1 MKKLTSLFLAV
12 AFLVTMLSGFS
23 MTAFADDAPTEL
35 EPIDLGDGFLSLK
48 AMDGG
53 NYIVSKNCDVSQL
66 VVSGD
71 GTSLTIA
78 SGVTVTVTGYFDL
91 IAGATL
97 TIEHGAALTVWWDST
112 ITNQGT
118 MNVYGT
124 VDINAT
130 NFHNNGTMNVYG
142 DVDINTTYSFNNRGT
157 MNVHGIID
165 ISKCK
170 TKSNM
175 KATINYYSDGNIIG
189 YEDKFAIMGT
199 VNKLE
204 CTEDHF
210 GETDEASV
218 LSQGSLWIVLAIA
231 AAAVCTVTALVVVKK
246 KKPVR
251 E

>member
-23 MTAFADDAPTEL
+23 MTAFAEEAPTEL
-35 EPIDLGDGFLSLK
+35 EPIDLGDGYLSLK
-48 AMDGG
+48 IVDGG

-71 GTSLTIA
+71 GISLTIA
-78 SGVTVTVTGYFDL
+78 SGVTVTVTGYFEL

-97 TIEHGAALTVWWDST
+97 TIEHGAALTVCGNS
-112 ITNQGT
+112 IYNQGT

-130 NFHNNGTMNVYG
+130 TNFYNYGTMNVYG
-142 DVDINTTYSFNNRGT
+142 DVNINATGFGNRGT
-157 MNVHGIID
+157 MNVHGIMD
-165 ISKCK
+165 ISACK
-170 TKSNM
+170 GKNNM
-175 KATINYYSDGNIIG
+175 HGTINHYSDGNIIG
-189 YEDKFAIMGT
+189 YISLFAIQGT
-199 VNKLE
+199 VNELE

-218 LSQGSLWIVLAIA
+218 LSQGSLWIILAVA
-231 AAAVCTVTALVVVKK
+231 AAAVCTLAALVVVKK